1 MDRDAIRRLG
11 ANCGR
16 EMRRKAERLINRARL
31 KKDTVILTGLN
42 RVNKIT
48 RTDQTSLVLAA
59 EQGQAQITV
68 NRSCLVAAV
77 AYMYRVRHVGRKELE
92 AFHRFNSA
100 MFGLL
105 KTVFRKEARMV
116 IRKRS
121 LRLVMTGLRFFLS
134 GAERCV
140 RDLYAAVLAGAKYV
154 LFSYYYLRN
163 RKSWLKHTERL
174 GLRILLDSGAFSL
187 WQAKQKG
194 KEVEDITLDEYVAF
208 IHKYEHLLEG
218 YVCLD
223 VVGDYQATKDNQAQM
238 EALGLSPIPV
248 YHLGTPVTELHHLV
262 ESGYPVIALGG
273 TVNAGKPAIRIF
285 LEEVF
290 SLYPDQ
296 PFHGLGI
303 SDSNLITTFAFFSC
317 DSRVWQIGRQKNI
330 VLTAGGQVRGDKDA
344 PLAERMNSLAKCVRF
359 LVDLEEPETIIRLKN
374 PVSYQLVLNL

>member
-1 MDRDAIRRLG
+1 MDRDAIRRFG

-31 KKDTVILTGLN
+31 RKNAVILTGLN

-48 RTDQTSLVLAA
+48 RIGHLSLVLVA

-68 NRSCLVAAV
+68 NRSCMVAAV
-77 AYMYRVRHVGRKELE
+77 AYMYRVRHIGRKELE

-100 MFGLL
+100 LFGLL
-105 KTVFRKEARMV
+105 RTVFRKEARMV

-121 LRLVMTGLRFFLS
+121 LRLVMKGLRFFLS

-154 LFSYYYLRN
+154 LYSYYYLRN
-163 RKSWLKHTERL
+163 SKAWLKHAERL
-174 GLRILLDSGAFSL
+174 GLRMLLDSGAFSL

-194 KEVEDITLDEYVAF
+194 KKVYDITLNEYVAF
-208 IHKYEHLLEG
+208 IYKYEYLLEG

-223 VVGDYQATKDNQAQM
+223 VVGDYRATKDNQAQM
-238 EALGLSPIPV
+238 EAMGLSPIPV
-248 YHLGTPVTELHHLV
+248 YHMGTPITELNHLV
-262 ESGYPVIALGG
+262 ERGYPVIALGG
-273 TVNAGKPAIRIF
+273 TVNAGKPAIRKF
-285 LEEVF
+285 LKEVF

-330 VLTAGGQVRGDKDA
+330 ILTAGGQVQGDKDA
-344 PLAERMNSLAKCVRF
+344 PLAERLNSLAKCVNY
-359 LVDLEEPETIIRLKN
+359 LIDLEEPGVIEGLKT
-374 PVSYQLVLNL
+374 PVTYQLALNL